1 MSKTHI
7 SNNSLTNLLFS
18 AARHTTL
25 RQGIL
30 ESISF
35 PRSVGVHISRASK
48 FPRAVAQLFYRSLLS
63 YLQPSSP
70 PPGPHFFSFVLPSAL
85 PTHLLSFFSFRND
98 LPFLTPTAG
107 FIDLILDIKK
117 KKKQDSSANVYV
129 IGKLKVYTEEKGDW
143 QRGKRKSRRKKL
155 RKGESEQRYHQRVL
169 TVCRILSVQPQNN
182 PARQLRPSSVF
193 Q

>member
-129 IGKLKVYTEEKGDW
+129 IGKLKVYTEEKGD
-143 QRGKRKSRRKKL
+143 
-155 RKGESEQRYHQRVL
+155 
-169 TVCRILSVQPQNN
+169 
-182 PARQLRPSSVF
+182 
-193 Q
+193 